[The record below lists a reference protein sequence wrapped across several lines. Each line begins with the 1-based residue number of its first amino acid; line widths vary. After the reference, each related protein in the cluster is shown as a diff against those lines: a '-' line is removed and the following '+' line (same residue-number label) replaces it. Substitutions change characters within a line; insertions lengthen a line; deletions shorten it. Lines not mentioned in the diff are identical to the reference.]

1 MNRLLEVVMTLI
13 GGQEVWRVS
22 GGGTKLLQL
31 QMMSKYFR
39 FSASVPVA
47 ATALLRCQTDFG
59 TGRGA

>member
-1 MNRLLEVVMTLI
+1 MTLI